1 MKNYVFVIIGFNTSA
16 YGFARSLH
24 KTYGII
30 PYVFGDEKE
39 TSPIRFSTIVHCV
52 AVQNFR
58 DNNVFCRVL
67 IDFVTDTTKKYI
79 LLSGSEL
86 NLYHIVLHYDEL
98 SKYYTIPYPRPLLV
112 GSYFD
117 KSLAMTVCQQADIAY
132 PQSIV
137 VSDETL
143 DTFSL
148 DSFTYPVILK
158 PSVSAL
164 YKTIEFENKS
174 KNYLICTQDQLFS
187 TIKKIREAGYQA
199 SFLVQEIIP
208 SSQYNEYSVNGFID
222 DDGHL
227 RAISFGRALLGWPNA
242 TRRGNHLVIV
252 NVTTDEQ
259 YILLRL
265 TKKFFESHAYY
276 GRFIFILNT
285 SKVSQILMQFAC
297 VSLYLF
303 GRFFKICIFFQNL
316 ASIIL
321 VNIVLIK

>member
-158 PSVSAL
+158 PSVSAH

-174 KNYLICTQDQLFS
+174 KNYLICTQDKLFS
-187 TIKKIREAGYQA
+187 TIKKIREAYPNLKLEVDGHITPEYYKEFKDFGVEDFVLGT
-199 SFLVQEIIP
+199 SFVFKGGLTGTEEIIK
-208 SSQYNEYSVNGFID
+208 
-222 DDGHL
+222 
-227 RAISFGRALLGWPNA
+227 
-242 TRRGNHLVIV
+242 T
-252 NVTTDEQ
+252 
-259 YILLRL
+259 
-265 TKKFFESHAYY
+265 
-276 GRFIFILNT
+276 
-285 SKVSQILMQFAC
+285 
-297 VSLYLF
+297 
-303 GRFFKICIFFQNL
+303 
-316 ASIIL
+316 
-321 VNIVLIK
+321 IKRD